1 MAKKKESK
9 AATKEVEKA
18 QVKKEKT
25 VMERLELTGK
35 VKQMKITIHKA
46 TKVNGEVIP
55 GAIMDYLNDYNNGL
69 TNFDENGMRRE
80 FYGFR
85 LTGEN
90 HWMTDR
96 KSTRLNSSH

>member
-9 AATKEVEKA
+9 AAKKEVEKVEA
-18 QVKKEKT
+18 KKEKT

-46 TKVNGEVIP
+46 TKVNGEVVP

-69 TNFDENGMRRE
+69 TNFDENGIRRE
-80 FYGFR
+80 YYGFR
-85 LTGEN
+85 RSEEHTSELQSLR
-90 HWMTDR
+90 H
-96 KSTRLNSSH
+96 LV